1 MKQVKRNITFEINS
15 SSVHCLT
22 VLKDVEPAR
31 DLHKLCTNIY
41 PYNEDEICQPE
52 HFATLIGKLRYL
64 WTLICCAEEWSSYRE
79 QVDEMK
85 SMLKSIFPLVVF
97 CDIEKVAYLEDFDAC
112 FDYEL
117 FYNEEFIRK
126 WLTDGDGYYID
137 RDDPNT
143 DYLRDMIYQYECD
156 NINRDTI
163 CWEG

>member
-1 MKQVKRNITFEINS
+1 
-15 SSVHCLT
+15 
-22 VLKDVEPAR
+22 
-31 DLHKLCTNIY
+31 
-41 PYNEDEICQPE
+41 
-52 HFATLIGKLRYL
+52 
-64 WTLICCAEEWSSYRE
+64 
-79 QVDEMK
+79 
-85 SMLKSIFPLVVF
+85 MLKSIFPLVVF

-143 DYLRDMIYQYECD
+143 DYLRDRIYQYECD
-156 NINRDTI
+156 STNRDTI